1 MKFKDFLD
9 SLLPGDNVLPIDKLK
24 TDLETFKAAFNYAE
38 KTDEI
43 YNNLIDNIVKL
54 LRIKF
59 GEYEII
65 YTSPNV
71 MYNELLIT
79 LNPQLPQFLMIQ
91 KKQLIE
97 SLDTFGN
104 LNNWGDVLKDN
115 VKRALNLSDVSAN
128 QTSYVPIDGANKD
141 PYSVN
146 DVDNRREQSETTD
159 VSRLATDYLTFYKKI
174 RWNIASIELNKIYA
188 DYIKLFKIYYQYDS
202 NGLTVNGN
210 VYDQVQ
216 QNSKNIEM
224 LAEELDNT
232 NHQVGTNTSNIVL
245 NANNIQT
252 NLSSINQN
260 KNDLNDL
267 STKVDNN
274 VLELTN
280 KITANTTNITNNTQS
295 IAAINTNLNNYY
307 QKSESDNRFGTLTQ
321 QQTNTQNIQTNQNN
335 IAQITHSLQSAN
347 FVLYKGVYSSTT
359 TYNLADAVTFNN
371 NWYVSNQAN
380 NLNHTPQNTSDAYW
394 ELLTTPPSVNLA
406 NYYTIPQADAKF
418 ATIQTTN
425 DLSGRIGQ
433 LNSIVQNDYL
443 EKTIINTLF
452 PVGSNVMTTN
462 GQIHALVVKYPT
474 KFRELTDNDIAYLA
488 IGNNSSSSN
497 SSSFT
502 INQNNLPNIN
512 WQWKTDWN
520 TSMTPTQTN
529 MQAYVVSGSAS
540 MEHYYIDAGRQRNS
554 GTNAN
559 DGLRASVYTRV
570 NLNGNVSQNPI
581 TYTMKPKTLK
591 IRMWEVIANI
601 I

>member
-202 NGLTVNGN
+202 YGLTVNGN
-210 VYDQVQ
+210 IYDSVQ

-224 LAEELDNT
+224 LAEEMDKT
-232 NHQVGTNTSNIVL
+232 NYQVANNTSNIVL
-245 NANNIQT
+245 NSNNIQA
-252 NLSSINQN
+252 NLSSISQN
-260 KNDLNDL
+260 KSDLTAI
-267 STKVDNN
+267 SSKVDNN
-274 VLELTN
+274 
-280 KITANTTNITNNTQS
+280 TANISTNTTA
-295 IAAINTNLNNYY
+295 IANINTNLADNYY

-335 IAQITHSLQSAN
+335 IQQITNSLQSAN

-359 TYNLADAVTFNN
+359 TYNLAEAVTYNN

-418 ATIQTTN
+418 ATITTTN
-425 DLSGRIGQ
+425 NLSGQIGHI
-433 LNSIVQNDYL
+433 NSVLQTQYL

-462 GQIHALVVKYPT
+462 GQIHALVVKYPS
-474 KFRELTDNDIAYLA
+474 KFRELTDTDIAYLA
-488 IGNNSSSSN
+488 IGNNSSNSN
-497 SSSFT
+497 TSSFT
-502 INQNNLPNIN
+502 INQNNLPNIY
-512 WQWKTDWN
+512 WAWSMDWN
-520 TSMTPTQTN
+520 NGITINETNLQT
-529 MQAYVVSGSAS
+529 YTHGGSARMDIS
-540 MEHYYIDAGRQRNS
+540 NTKESNHKNSASANNS
-554 GTNAN
+554 GARFSILTKI
-559 DGLRASVYTRV
+559 Y
-570 NLNGNVSQNPI
+570 LNGNVSQIPI
-581 TYTMKPKTLK
+581 SYMVKPKTKK

>member
-115 VKRALNLSDVSAN
+115 VKRALNLSDVSNN

-202 NGLTVNGN
+202 YGLTVNGN
-210 VYDQVQ
+210 IYDSVQ
-216 QNSKNIEM
+216 QNTKNIEM

-245 NANNIQT
+245 NANNIQA

-260 KNDLNDL
+260 KNDLVAI
-267 STKVDNN
+267 SAKVDNN
-274 VLELTN
+274 
-280 KITANTTNITNNTQS
+280 TANISTNTQA
-295 IAAINTNLNNYY
+295 IANINTNLADNYY

-335 IAQITHSLQSAN
+335 IQQITNSLQSAN

-359 TYNLADAVTFNN
+359 TYNLADAVTYNN

-406 NYYTIPQADAKF
+406 NYYTKPESDAKF
-418 ATIQTTN
+418 ATITITN

-433 LNSIVQNDYL
+433 INSVLQTTYL

-462 GQIHALVVKYPT
+462 GQIHALVVKYPS
-474 KFRELTDNDIAYLA
+474 KFRELTDSDIAYLA
-488 IGNNSSSSN
+488 VGNNSSSSN
-497 SSSFT
+497 TGTFR

-512 WQWKTDWN
+512 WAWSLYWNNGITTNETDFN
-520 TSMTPTQTN
+520 IVKSTSSTMAVSYQYIRNDTKN
-529 MQAYVVSGSAS
+529 SSQANRSGARV
-540 MEHYYIDAGRQRNS
+540 EVNS
-554 GTNAN
+554 TI
-559 DGLRASVYTRV
+559 Y
-570 NLNGNVSQNPI
+570 LNGNVSQIPI
-581 TYTMKPKTLK
+581 SYLVKPKTLK
-591 IRMWEVIANI
+591 IRIWEVTSQLI
-601 I
+601 

>member
-24 TDLETFKAAFNYAE
+24 SDLETFKAAFNYAE

-115 VKRALNLSDVSAN
+115 VKRALNLSDVSNN

-202 NGLTVNGN
+202 YGLTVNGN
-210 VYDQVQ
+210 IYDSVQ
-216 QNSKNIEM
+216 QNTKNIEM

-245 NANNIQT
+245 NANNIQA
-252 NLSSINQN
+252 NLSSISQN
-260 KNDLNDL
+260 KNDLVAI
-267 STKVDNN
+267 SAKVDNN
-274 VLELTN
+274 
-280 KITANTTNITNNTQS
+280 TANISTNTQA
-295 IAAINTNLNNYY
+295 IANINTNLADNYY

-335 IAQITHSLQSAN
+335 IQQITNSLQSSN

-359 TYNLADAVTFNN
+359 TYNLADAVTYNN

-418 ATIQTTN
+418 ATITTTN
-425 DLSGRIGQ
+425 DLNTRLSRAETTLGTNSTNIVNLENKTNSLSSRI
-433 LNSIVQNDYL
+433 
-443 EKTIINTLF
+443 
-452 PVGSNVMTTN
+452 TN
-462 GQIHALVVKYPT
+462 
-474 KFRELTDNDIAYLA
+474 
-488 IGNNSSSSN
+488 
-497 SSSFT
+497 
-502 INQNNLPNIN
+502 NQNNINNLQSSKAEKNYVDNNFYNKQKINSFNLTTLTGRITNISVQPQYLGVGN
-512 WQWKTDWN
+512 YGIIKMAFDTDINVNPVDWN
-520 TSMTPTQTN
+520 EFAVIDFYFMDAVRNRTWMKPTF
-529 MQAYVVSGSAS
+529 
-540 MEHYYIDAGRQRNS
+540 
-554 GTNAN
+554 
-559 DGLRASVYTRV
+559 V
-570 NLNGNVSQNPI
+570 NLVGNSKLGIEFI
-581 TYTMKPKTLK
+581 TLDANSYVNQVGTRIA
-591 IRMWEVIANI
+591 IRI
-601 I
+601 IKNQQFIG

>member
-128 QTSYVPIDGANKD
+128 QTSYVPIDGTDKD

-146 DVDNRREQSETTD
+146 DVNNNREQSETTD

-202 NGLTVNGN
+202 YGLTVNGN
-210 VYDQVQ
+210 VYDSVQ
-216 QNSKNIEM
+216 QNTKNIEM
-224 LAEELDNT
+224 LAEEMDKT
-232 NHQVGTNTSNIVL
+232 NYQVGNNTSNIVL

-252 NLSSINQN
+252 NSDAINQN
-260 KNDLNDL
+260 KSDLVAI
-267 STKVDNN
+267 SSKVDNN
-274 VLELTN
+274 
-280 KITANTTNITNNTQS
+280 TANISTNTQS
-295 IAAINTNLNNYY
+295 IQAINTNLANNYY

-321 QQTNTQNIQTNQNN
+321 QQTNTQNIATNENN
-335 IAQITHSLQSAN
+335 ITQIVNSLRSSN

-406 NYYTIPQADAKF
+406 NYYTIPQTDAKF
-418 ATIQTTN
+418 ATITTTN

-433 LNSIVQNDYL
+433 LSNTVQNNYL
-443 EKTIINTLF
+443 EKTIVNTLF
-452 PVGSNVMTTN
+452 PVGSVVMTCDN
-462 GQIHALVVKYPT
+462 SVHALVTMFPG
-474 KFRELTDNDIAYLA
+474 KFQELTDNDIAYFA
-488 IGNNSSSSN
+488 VGRNSSFSN
-497 SSSFT
+497 TTSFR
-502 INQNNLPNIN
+502 IQQSNLPNIN

-529 MQAYVVSGSAS
+529 VQAYVVSGSAN
-540 MEHYYIDAGRQRNS
+540 MEHYYIDVGRQRNS
-554 GTNAN
+554 GTNSN
-559 DGLRASVYTRV
+559 DGLRVSVYTRI
-570 NLNGNVSQNPI
+570 NLNGNVGQVPVGFSI
-581 TYTMKPKTLK
+581 SPKTLK
-591 IRMWEVIANI
+591 VRAWKVIANLI
-601 I
+601 

>member
-520 TSMTPTQTN
+520 TPMTPTQTN

>member
-115 VKRALNLSDVSAN
+115 VKRALNLSDVSNN
-128 QTSYVPIDGANKD
+128 QTSYVPIDGADKD

-202 NGLTVNGN
+202 YGLTVNGS
-210 VYDQVQ
+210 VYDMVQ
-216 QNSKNIEM
+216 QNTKNIEM
-224 LAEELDNT
+224 LAEEMDKT
-232 NHQVGTNTSNIVL
+232 NYQVGNNTSNIVL
-245 NANNIQT
+245 NSNNIQS
-252 NLSSINQN
+252 NSNAINQN
-260 KNDLNDL
+260 KSDLVAL
-267 STKVDNN
+267 TTKVDNN
-274 VLELTN
+274 
-280 KITANTTNITNNTQS
+280 TANISTNTQA
-295 IAAINTNLNNYY
+295 IANINTNLADNYY

-335 IAQITHSLQSAN
+335 IQQITNSLQSSN
-347 FVLYKGVYSSTT
+347 FVLYKGVYSSNT

-406 NYYTIPQADAKF
+406 NYYTKPESDAKF
-418 ATIQTTN
+418 ATTN
-425 DLSGRIGQ
+425 DLSGRINQ
-433 LNSIVQNDYL
+433 INSNLQTQYL
-443 EKTIINTLF
+443 TKSEATSTYATIST
-452 PVGSNVMTTN
+452 TTN
-462 GQIHALVVKYPT
+462 LNTRLITAEQTLNTNSTNIVNLENTKANKSDVYTKTESDNKYGLKSDTLKYKNIPYNGNYITTVRNQVYFGNRRVHLYRILNTGINLGLIENVVY
-474 KFRELTDNDIAYLA
+474 RSNDNIFVLF
-488 IGNNSSSSN
+488 S
-497 SSSFT
+497 
-502 INQNNLPNIN
+502 
-512 WQWKTDWN
+512 W
-520 TSMTPTQTN
+520 
-529 MQAYVVSGSAS
+529 
-540 MEHYYIDAGRQRNS
+540 YID
-554 GTNAN
+554 
-559 DGLRASVYTRV
+559 VY
-570 NLNGNVSQNPI
+570 NNE
-581 TYTMKPKTLK
+581 LK
-591 IRMWEVIANI
+591 ILLDRFDNTNDWHPNFSVDIYYRA
-601 I
+601 